1 MLFSKIMD
9 LFPMTNDNSSFKAG
23 KRVLILFPP
32 FHDNLYGEK
41 WKKSESP
48 FAPLGINYLATP
60 LVKAGY
66 QVNIIDFQVDHL
78 SKVQYFNSF
87 KNTDFVL
94 ISCFTFAYDNIQKI
108 IRDIKATNDKAV
120 IICGGPFCNETQNHI
135 DNADVTV
142 FGEADLMIVKILE
155 LIEEGKT
162 LTNIPGLCYKQDG
175 TIKRNPG
182 ILNVDNLDCVDVPL
196 FNLTANKD
204 YGYVYGIKMRDFF
217 PIITTRGC
225 PFKCTFCTFQSVKY
239 RERSVENVIKEIN
252 IRVDEGAK
260 YIVFCDDNFLLHT
273 KRANAI
279 FDYIIKRKLNIKIII
294 QGRVDMIDYSLAL
307 KMKQANVIMLIFGI
321 ESVNQDVLDFYN
333 KKTTIEKIKQVIEI
347 VNNVGIIT
355 ISGLII
361 GAPNEEMKHF
371 ENIIEFF
378 NKTPQ
383 DFINVNILRY
393 QYPSPLW
400 VQANISGFI
409 KDDEMLVYA
418 DEKLSNFTYEA
429 LLGIQK
435 KIIRSFY
442 NNPKRIIRIVYK
454 VSKHFGIFMVFK
466 ILFIYM
472 SKTIYR
478 TPQEF
483 HR

>member
-1 MLFSKIMD
+1 MV
-9 LFPMTNDNSSFKAG
+9 NDNSRFEAG

-32 FHDNLYGEK
+32 FHDILYGEK

-48 FAPLGINYLATP
+48 FSPLGLNYLATP

-66 QVNIIDFQVDHL
+66 QVSIIDLQVDHL
-78 SKVQYFNSF
+78 NKNQYFSSL
-87 KNTDFVL
+87 KNTDYVL
-94 ISCFTFAYDNIQKI
+94 ISCFTFAYNNIQKI
-108 IRDIKATNDKAV
+108 IRDIKVTNEKAV

-135 DNADVTV
+135 DNADLTV

-155 LIEEGKT
+155 LISAGET
-162 LTNIPGLCYKQDG
+162 LENIPGLCYKYDG
-175 TIKRNPG
+175 TLIKNPG
-182 ILNVDNLDCVDVPL
+182 ILEVKNLDCVDVPL
-196 FNLTANKD
+196 FDLTANKD
-204 YGYVYGIKMRDFF
+204 YGYVYGIKLKDIF

-225 PFKCTFCTFQSVKY
+225 PFKCTFCTFQNVKY
-239 RERSVENVIKEIN
+239 RERSVENVIQEIN
-252 IRVDEGAK
+252 IRVGAGAK
-260 YIVFCDDNFLLHT
+260 YIVFCDDNFLLHK

-279 FDYIIKRKLNIKIII
+279 FDYLITSKLNIKIII
-294 QGRVDMIDYSLAL
+294 QGRVDLIDYSLAL
-307 KMKQANVIMLIFGI
+307 KMKQANVVMLIFGI

-333 KKTTIEKIKQVIEI
+333 KKITIEKIKQVIEI
-347 VNNVGIIT
+347 VNSVGIIT

-361 GAPNEEMKHF
+361 GAPIEKMKHF
-371 ENIIEFF
+371 DNIIEFF
-378 NKTPQ
+378 REAPQ

-400 VQANISGFI
+400 VQANINGYI

-418 DEKLSNFTYEA
+418 DEKLSNFSFEA

-442 NNPKRIIRIVYK
+442 NNPRRIVRIVYK
-454 VSKHFGIFMVFK
+454 VSKHFGIFMIFK

-472 SKTIYR
+472 SNTIYR